1 MTLQLKGYLY
11 DSLRYHLDC
20 WAKIIKIL
28 VFIFYIFYIFYFTK
42 TQFSITICQKLYAL
56 MHLETSEKF
65 DKFISYQGEKR
76 QFLSSHCHSVKG
88 TAVIRERHSLIAGS
102 LEIMSAVPLISN
114 HFWYVFL
121 FRWGYHTIVNSETL
135 KKITK
140 ENSLSKLWWFRL
152 LR

>member
-1 MTLQLKGYLY
+1 MSHIQFEVTLQLKGYLY
-11 DSLRYHLDC
+11 DSQRYHLDC

-28 VFIFYIFYIFYFTK
+28 VFIFYIFYFTK

-88 TAVIRERHSLIAGS
+88 TAVIRERKLFNCRVTWNYVSSPFNFKPFLIRFFIQVG
-102 LEIMSAVPLISN
+102 IP
-114 HFWYVFL
+114 H
-121 FRWGYHTIVNSETL
+121 NS
-135 KKITK
+135 KQRNFK
-140 ENSLSKLWWFRL
+140 ENN
-152 LR
+152 